1 MTEATIAA
9 PAPAAA
15 PTPAPAPAAPPA
27 PSFGGGSVPTSSI
40 DPGKFPIREDYAAA
54 LLTERLA
61 AIPADEPPA
70 IVEETVVVTEPAH
83 EAPEPPIE
91 ATSLP
96 EEDFQ
101 LELEPIVTPELLSQ
115 MVTDN

>member
-27 PSFGGGSVPTSSI
+27 PSFGGGSVPTSNV

-54 LLTERLA
+54 LLTEKLA
-61 AIPADEPPA
+61 AIPASDEPLA
-70 IVEETVVVTEPAH
+70 IVEETVTVAEPA
-83 EAPEPPIE
+83 EPPTEVPAIEVSTAPE
-91 ATSLP
+91 

-101 LELEPIVTPELLSQ
+101 
-115 MVTDN
+115 